1 MRIGLVIYG
10 SLTTLSG
17 GYLYDRKLV
26 AYLKEHG
33 DNVEIIS
40 LPRRNYLH
48 HLEDNF
54 SNDLM
59 RRLVN
64 LQCDVL
70 LQDELNH
77 PSLFLLNR
85 RIKDKIS
92 YPIISIV
99 HHLRCCEENPIWL
112 NRFYRLVE
120 SHYLSSL
127 DGFICNSRSTL
138 EMVEDL
144 IRNCGNQHRSSL
156 VAYPGGNR
164 FHQQISKAEI
174 SQRAREDHVLNLLFI
189 GNIIPRKG
197 LHILLKALKR
207 LPENQFILNI
217 VGNPEADLPYFL
229 NIKRQIEQNDM
240 TNQVRFAGVLSD
252 NDLCNCMKKSHLLVM
267 PSYYEGYGIAYLE
280 GMGFGLPA
288 IGTNR
293 GGAREIVISGLN
305 GFLIDPGDDAKLAL
319 YLRQLSQDRGL
330 LLKMSLKALDHYI
343 SRPDWEQSMEN
354 IRIFLGGLI

>member
-1 MRIGLVIYG
+1 MRIGLIIYG

-26 AYLKEHG
+26 EYLKEHG
-33 DNVEIIS
+33 DDVEIIS

-54 SNDLM
+54 SKNLM

-85 RIKDKIS
+85 RIQDKIS
-92 YPIISIV
+92 YPIVSIV
-99 HHLRCCEENPIWL
+99 HHLLCCEENPSWL

-120 SHYLSSL
+120 SHYLSSM
-127 DGFICNSRSTL
+127 DGFIYNCRSTL
-138 EMVEDL
+138 KMAEEL
-144 IRNCGNQHRSSL
+144 LGNCGYQHHPSL

-164 FHQQISKAEI
+164 FHQLISKAEI
-174 SQRAREDHVLNLLFI
+174 SQRARQDGALSLLFI

-207 LPENQFILNI
+207 SPENQFILNV
-217 VGNPEADLPYFL
+217 VGNRDADFSYFL
-229 NIKRQIEQNDM
+229 TIKHQIEQNDM
-240 TNQVRFAGVLSD
+240 TNQVHFSGVLSD
-252 NDLCNCMKKSHLLVM
+252 NDLCNCMKESHLFVM
-267 PSYYEGYGIAYLE
+267 PSYYEGYGIAYLV

-288 IGTNR
+288 IGTNH
-293 GGAREIVISGLN
+293 GGAREIITSDAD
-305 GFLIDPGDDAKLAL
+305 GFLIDPGDDATLAG
-319 YLRQLSQDRGL
+319 YLVQLSQDREL
-330 LLKMSLKALDHYI
+330 LQKMSLKALDHYF
-343 SRPDWEQSMEN
+343 SRPNWDQSMKS
-354 IRIFLGGLI
+354 IRIFLEELI